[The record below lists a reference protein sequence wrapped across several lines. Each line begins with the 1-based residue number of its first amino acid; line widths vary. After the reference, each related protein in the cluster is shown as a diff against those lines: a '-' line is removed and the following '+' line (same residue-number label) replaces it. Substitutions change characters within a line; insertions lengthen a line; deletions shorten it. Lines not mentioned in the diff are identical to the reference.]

1 MHNSGKLLIVTMFVA
16 ALAAAATS
24 WWFRYSATHHAAQF
38 WGPEAARLI
47 RDAPQVELL
56 RLQPTE
62 TAADDTK
69 SPAASPPSPNEVH
82 IGSAVWRITARRDI
96 SAAHGLV
103 HLRNALLEDSS
114 FNWSQ
119 ASLAPDFTCH
129 TALLFRDPETSHPLS
144 ILLSSDFQLLQTL
157 PPGDKSPRIV
167 SCRPIAAGL
176 AETTAEW
183 SQDPAAP

>member
-1 MHNSGKLLIVTMFVA
+1 MHNSGKLLIITMFVA

-24 WWFRYSATHHAAQF
+24 WWFRYSATHHTAQF

-56 RLQPTE
+56 TLQPAT

-69 SPAASPPSPNEVH
+69 TPEEIH
-82 IGSAVWRITARRDI
+82 LGSAAWTITARHDI

-103 HLRNALLEDSS
+103 HLRNALLEDNS

-119 ASLAPDFTCH
+119 TSIPPDFTCR
-129 TALLFRDPETSHPLS
+129 TALLFRDPDTSSPLP

-157 PPGDKSPRIV
+157 PPGEKSPRTV
-167 SCRPIAAGL
+167 SCSPIAAGL

-183 SQDPAAP
+183 SQTPTAP